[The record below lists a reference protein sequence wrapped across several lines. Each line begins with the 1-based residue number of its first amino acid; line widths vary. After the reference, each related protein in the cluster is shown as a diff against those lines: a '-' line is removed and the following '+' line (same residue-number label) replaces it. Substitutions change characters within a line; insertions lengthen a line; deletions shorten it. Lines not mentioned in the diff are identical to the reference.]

1 MIDYKFLEALAAVI
15 EQKGFERAGEV
26 LHITQSAVTQRI
38 RQLEELTGQVLL
50 IRSQPP
56 AVTAAGRLLLEHLKK
71 VRVLEQEF
79 SLRSGL
85 SGSPQRPQLSLA
97 VNADSLAT
105 WFSSVVSR
113 YFSLYS
119 GYLDIRS
126 ADQDVTHKL
135 MTDGDVMGCIS
146 SMESSFRGCRKDF
159 LGSMVYR
166 FASTRNFA
174 GTYFPEGVDE
184 SSFNRAPKLNFDRDD
199 QLLAKWACQFFKGA
213 HPFENSHMIP
223 SSEQFPIL
231 IGAGAVC
238 GMLPEDQFEA
248 LRSDFDL
255 MDLSLEKPVSTP
267 LFWHRWSLPSQELDS
282 LSEIIREEARKS
294 LSQELPS
301 VSSR

>member
-56 AVTAAGRLLLEHLKK
+56 AVTVSGGLLLEHFRK

-85 SGSPQRPQLSLA
+85 TGSSQRPQLSLA

-105 WFSSVVSR
+105 WFSPVVSR

-135 MTDGDVMGCIS
+135 MTNGEVMGCIS
-146 SMESSFRGCRKDF
+146 SMETSFRGCRKDF
-159 LGSMVYR
+159 LGSMIYR
-166 FASTRNFA
+166 FISTRRFSE
-174 GTYFPEGVDE
+174 TFFPEGVDE
-184 SSFNRAPKLNFDRDD
+184 SSFNKAPKLNFDRDD
-199 QLLAKWACQFFKGA
+199 QLLAKWAGQFFENA
-213 HPFENSHMIP
+213 RPFENSHMIP

-231 IGAGAVC
+231 IRAGSAC
-238 GMLPEDQFEA
+238 GMLPEHQYEG
-248 LRSDFDL
+248 LQTEYDL
-255 MDLSLEKPVSTP
+255 VDLSFRKPVSTP
-267 LFWHRWSLPSQELDS
+267 LYWHRWSLPSAELDR

-294 LSQELPS
+294 LSRGSLPDFS
-301 VSSR
+301 E